1 MSRVTSTSTGKTS
14 LSLDWSLMVGI
25 LELGNTWVALC
36 IEIQSFSLDLLGCLD
51 TQYIVDIA
59 GIGNGIKHQDA
70 NTGWFF

>member
-1 MSRVTSTSTGKTS
+1 MITSTSTGKVS

-25 LELGNTWVALC
+25 FELGNTWVALC

-51 TQYIVDIA
+51 HTTYIVDIA

-70 NTGWFF
+70 NNW